1 METNSLVQ
9 LILTK
14 SESDLQF
21 KMVSFCFKEAAYSH
35 DCLKVETAD
44 KIRTCG
50 NHNFQNK
57 YLERFLSNL
66 FIYPEF
72 LNAKWWQHVL
82 LPTLNRSYSKTY

>member
-21 KMVSFCFKEAAYSH
+21 KMVSFCFKEAH
-35 DCLKVETAD
+35 HCLKVETAD

-50 NHNFQNK
+50 NHNFQNI
-57 YLERFLSNL
+57 N
-66 FIYPEF
+66 I
-72 LNAKWWQHVL
+72 
-82 LPTLNRSYSKTY
+82 

>member
-21 KMVSFCFKEAAYSH
+21 KMVSFCFKEAH
-35 DCLKVETAD
+35 HCLKVETAD

-66 FIYPEF
+66 FIYLEF
-72 LNAKWWQHVL
+72 LNAKWQQHVL
-82 LPTLNRSYSKTY
+82 LPTLNSSYSKTY